1 MYRRDYIK
9 RENLFPPIFLP
20 SSIATSFRG
29 FRGCHRWK
37 IPLFKIRNCR
47 FSAPNLKKG
56 ERRLLKL
63 SRGNFFQCGWT
74 ESVGVV
80 VKIFSYTIRPDLFI
94 SFLFY
99 FCLLFI
105 IFFYPTFPRG
115 YDMNR
120 LWIVTAFRRTNWG
133 CK

>member
-99 FCLLFI
+99 FSVFFLLF
-105 IFFYPTFPRG
+105 FFLSNFSTRLRYESF
-115 YDMNR
+115 MNR
-120 LWIVTAFRRTNWG
+120 NCVSSDKLRM
-133 CK
+133 

>member
-80 VKIFSYTIRPDLFI
+80 VKIFSYYDFARSIYLV
-94 SFLFY
+94 SFLF
-99 FCLLFI
+99 FCLFFI
-105 IFFYPTFPRG
+105 IFFLSNFSTRLRYESF
-115 YDMNR
+115 MNR
-120 LWIVTAFRRTNWG
+120 NCVSSDKLRM
-133 CK
+133 